1 MSFVICAKLMTNTT
15 LGEAAPTATSTPAPS
30 SVPLGGSKL
39 RVASRREVE
48 MLSTS
53 PLRTSS
59 VQVPNPQ

>member
-1 MSFVICAKLMTNTT
+1 MTNTT